1 MLIALPKGRLLPEI
15 KKLFS
20 KIGIDFDENSR
31 KLIIES
37 SQEGVKIAILRT
49 WDIPKFVNY
58 GIADL
63 GIVGKDILFETD
75 LENNF
80 YEILDLNIGICR
92 MSLASLDDKL
102 PKNKKIKVATKYPLF
117 AKDFFSKLS
126 KDIDIVILKGAIE
139 IAPILGLSD
148 CIVDLVQTGKTLK
161 ENGLKELDLISDISS
176 RLIVNK
182 SSFKTNNKTIKNFYS
197 SDFLKS
203 NIKFT
208 SIKK

>member
-37 SQEGVKIAILRT
+37 SQEGVRIAILRT

-139 IAPILGLSD
+139 IAPILGLPD

-182 SSFKTNNKTIKNFYS
+182 SSFKTNNKTIKNLLNEF
-197 SDFLKS
+197 
-203 NIKFT
+203 
-208 SIKK
+208 KKEI

>member
-37 SQEGVKIAILRT
+37 SEENIKIAILRT

-58 GIADL
+58 GAADL
-63 GIVGKDILFETD
+63 GVVGKDILFETD
-75 LENNF
+75 LENNY
-80 YEILDLNIGICR
+80 YEILDLKIGICR
-92 MSLASLDDKL
+92 MSLASLDSKL
-102 PKNKKIKVATKYPLF
+102 PKNKKIKVATKYPSF
-117 AKDFFSKLS
+117 AKDFFSKHS

-161 ENGLKELDLISDISS
+161 ENGLKELDLISNISS
-176 RLIVNK
+176 KLIVNK
-182 SSFKTNNKTIKNFYS
+182 SSFKSNNKTIKNLLEK
-197 SDFLKS
+197 LKKE
-203 NIKFT
+203 I
-208 SIKK
+208 

>member
-161 ENGLKELDLISDISS
+161 ENGLKELDLISEISS

-182 SSFKTNNKTIKNFYS
+182 SSFKTNNKTIKN
-197 SDFLKS
+197 LL
-203 NIKFT
+203 NE
-208 SIKK
+208 IKKEI

>member
-15 KKLFS
+15 NKLFS

-37 SQEGVKIAILRT
+37 SEENIKIAILRT

-58 GIADL
+58 GAADL

-75 LENNF
+75 LENNY
-80 YEILDLNIGICR
+80 YEILDLKIGICR
-92 MSLASLDDKL
+92 MSLASLDSKL
-102 PKNKKIKVATKYPLF
+102 PKNKKIKVATKYPSF

-161 ENGLKELDLISDISS
+161 ENGLKELDLISNISS
-176 RLIVNK
+176 KLIVNK
-182 SSFKTNNKTIKNFYS
+182 SSFKSNNETIKNLLEK
-197 SDFLKS
+197 LKKE
-203 NIKFT
+203 I
-208 SIKK
+208 

>member
-161 ENGLKELDLISDISS
+161 ENGLKELNLISDISS

-182 SSFKTNNKTIKNFYS
+182 SSFKTNNKTIKN
-197 SDFLKS
+197 LL
-203 NIKFT
+203 NE
-208 SIKK
+208 IKKEI

>member
-20 KIGIDFDENSR
+20 KIEIDFDENSR

-37 SQEGVKIAILRT
+37 SEENIKIAILRT

-58 GIADL
+58 GAADL
-63 GIVGKDILFETD
+63 GVVGKDILFETD
-75 LENNF
+75 LENNY
-80 YEILDLNIGICR
+80 YEILDLKIGICR
-92 MSLASLDDKL
+92 MSLASLNNKL
-102 PKNKKIKVATKYPLF
+102 PKNKKIKVATKYPSF

-161 ENGLKELDLISDISS
+161 ENGLKELDLISNISS
-176 RLIVNK
+176 KLIVNK
-182 SSFKTNNKTIKNFYS
+182 SSFKSNNKTIKNLLEK
-197 SDFLKS
+197 LKKE
-203 NIKFT
+203 I
-208 SIKK
+208 

>member
-1 MLIALPKGRLLPEI
+1 MLIALPKGRLLPEV

-37 SQEGVKIAILRT
+37 SEENIKIAILRT

-58 GIADL
+58 GAAGL
-63 GIVGKDILFETD
+63 GVVGKDILFETD
-75 LENNF
+75 LENNY
-80 YEILDLNIGICR
+80 YEILDLKIGICR
-92 MSLASLDDKL
+92 MSLASLDSKL
-102 PKNKKIKVATKYPLF
+102 PKNKKIKVATKYPSF

-161 ENGLKELDLISDISS
+161 ENGLKELDLISNISS
-176 RLIVNK
+176 KLIVNK
-182 SSFKTNNKTIKNFYS
+182 SSFKSNNKTIKNLLEK
-197 SDFLKS
+197 LKKE
-203 NIKFT
+203 I
-208 SIKK
+208 

>member
-20 KIGIDFDENSR
+20 KIEIDFDENSR

-37 SQEGVKIAILRT
+37 SEENIKIAILRT

-58 GIADL
+58 GVADL
-63 GIVGKDILFETD
+63 GVVGKDILFETD
-75 LENNF
+75 LENNY
-80 YEILDLNIGICR
+80 YEILDLKIGICR
-92 MSLASLDDKL
+92 MSLASLDSKL
-102 PKNKKIKVATKYPLF
+102 PKNKKIKVATKYPSF

-161 ENGLKELDLISDISS
+161 ENGLKELDLISNISS
-176 RLIVNK
+176 KLIVNK
-182 SSFKTNNKTIKNFYS
+182 SSFKSNNKTIKNLLEK
-197 SDFLKS
+197 LKKE
-203 NIKFT
+203 I
-208 SIKK
+208 

>member
-37 SQEGVKIAILRT
+37 SEENIKIAILRT

-58 GIADL
+58 GAADL
-63 GIVGKDILFETD
+63 GVVGKDILFETD
-75 LENNF
+75 LENNY
-80 YEILDLNIGICR
+80 YEILDLKIGICR
-92 MSLASLDDKL
+92 MSIASLDSKL
-102 PKNKKIKVATKYPLF
+102 PKNKKIKVATKYPSF

-161 ENGLKELDLISDISS
+161 ENGLKELDLISNISS
-176 RLIVNK
+176 KLIVNK
-182 SSFKTNNKTIKNFYS
+182 SSFKSNNKTIKNLLEK
-197 SDFLKS
+197 LKKE
-203 NIKFT
+203 I
-208 SIKK
+208 

>member
-37 SQEGVKIAILRT
+37 SEENIKIAILRT

-58 GIADL
+58 GAADL
-63 GIVGKDILFETD
+63 GVVGKDILFETD
-75 LENNF
+75 LENNY
-80 YEILDLNIGICR
+80 YEILDLKIGICR
-92 MSLASLDDKL
+92 MSLASLDSKL
-102 PKNKKIKVATKYPLF
+102 PKNKKIKVATKYPSF

-161 ENGLKELDLISDISS
+161 ENGLKELDLISNISS
-176 RLIVNK
+176 KLIVNK
-182 SSFKTNNKTIKNFYS
+182 SSFKLNNKTIKNLLEK
-197 SDFLKS
+197 LKKE
-203 NIKFT
+203 I
-208 SIKK
+208 

>member
-37 SQEGVKIAILRT
+37 SEENIKIAILRT

-58 GIADL
+58 GAADL

-75 LENNF
+75 LENNY
-80 YEILDLNIGICR
+80 YEILDLKIGICR
-92 MSLASLDDKL
+92 MSLASLDSKL
-102 PKNKKIKVATKYPLF
+102 PKNKKIKVATKYPSF

-161 ENGLKELDLISDISS
+161 ENGLKELDLISNISS
-176 RLIVNK
+176 KLIVNK
-182 SSFKTNNKTIKNFYS
+182 SSFKSNNETIKNLLEK
-197 SDFLKS
+197 LKKE
-203 NIKFT
+203 I
-208 SIKK
+208 

>member
-37 SQEGVKIAILRT
+37 SEENIKIAILRT

-58 GIADL
+58 GAVDL

-75 LENNF
+75 LENNY
-80 YEILDLNIGICR
+80 YEILDLKIGICR
-92 MSLASLDDKL
+92 MSLASLDSKL
-102 PKNKKIKVATKYPLF
+102 PKNKKIKVATKYPSF
-117 AKDFFSKLS
+117 ARDFFSRLS
-126 KDIDIVILKGAIE
+126 KDIDVVILKGAIE

-161 ENGLKELDLISDISS
+161 ENGLKELDLISNISS
-176 RLIVNK
+176 KLIVNK
-182 SSFKTNNKTIKNFYS
+182 SSFKSNNKTIKNLLEK
-197 SDFLKS
+197 LKKE
-203 NIKFT
+203 I
-208 SIKK
+208 

>member
-92 MSLASLDDKL
+92 MSLASLEDKL

-182 SSFKTNNKTIKNFYS
+182 SSFKTNNKTIKNLLNEF
-197 SDFLKS
+197 
-203 NIKFT
+203 
-208 SIKK
+208 KKEI

>member
-37 SQEGVKIAILRT
+37 SEENIKIAILRT

-58 GIADL
+58 GAADL
-63 GIVGKDILFETD
+63 GVVGKDILFETD
-75 LENNF
+75 LENNY
-80 YEILDLNIGICR
+80 YEILDLKIGICR
-92 MSLASLDDKL
+92 MSLASLDSKL
-102 PKNKKIKVATKYPLF
+102 PKNKKIKVATKYPSF

-148 CIVDLVQTGKTLK
+148 CIVDLVQTGKTLN
-161 ENGLKELDLISDISS
+161 ENGLKELDLISNISS
-176 RLIVNK
+176 KLIVNK
-182 SSFKTNNKTIKNFYS
+182 SSFKSNNKTIKTLLEK
-197 SDFLKS
+197 LKKE
-203 NIKFT
+203 I
-208 SIKK
+208 

>member
-20 KIGIDFDENSR
+20 KIEIDFDENSR

-37 SQEGVKIAILRT
+37 SEENIKLAILRT

-58 GIADL
+58 GAADL

-75 LENNF
+75 LENNY
-80 YEILDLNIGICR
+80 YEILDLKIGICR
-92 MSLASLDDKL
+92 MSLASLDSKL
-102 PKNKKIKVATKYPLF
+102 PKNKKIKVATKYPSF

-148 CIVDLVQTGKTLK
+148 CIVDLVQTGKTLN
-161 ENGLKELDLISDISS
+161 ENGLKELDLISNISS
-176 RLIVNK
+176 KLIVNK
-182 SSFKTNNKTIKNFYS
+182 SSFKSNNKTIKTLLEK
-197 SDFLKS
+197 LKKE
-203 NIKFT
+203 I
-208 SIKK
+208 

>member
-31 KLIIES
+31 KLIIEA
-37 SQEGVKIAILRT
+37 SQEGVRIAILRT

-182 SSFKTNNKTIKNFYS
+182 SSFKTNNKTIKNLLNEF
-197 SDFLKS
+197 
-203 NIKFT
+203 
-208 SIKK
+208 KKEI

>member
-37 SQEGVKIAILRT
+37 SQEGLKIAILRT

-182 SSFKTNNKTIKNFYS
+182 SSFKTNNKTIKN
-197 SDFLKS
+197 LL
-203 NIKFT
+203 NE
-208 SIKK
+208 IKKEI

>member
-37 SQEGVKIAILRT
+37 SEENIKIAILRT

-58 GIADL
+58 GAADL

-75 LENNF
+75 LENNY
-80 YEILDLNIGICR
+80 YEILDLKIGICR
-92 MSLASLDDKL
+92 MALASLDSKL
-102 PKNKKIKVATKYPLF
+102 PKNKKIKVATKYPSF

-161 ENGLKELDLISDISS
+161 ENGLKELDLISNISS
-176 RLIVNK
+176 KLIVNK
-182 SSFKTNNKTIKNFYS
+182 SSFKSNNETIKNLLEK
-197 SDFLKS
+197 LKKE
-203 NIKFT
+203 I
-208 SIKK
+208 

>member
-75 LENNF
+75 LENNY
-80 YEILDLNIGICR
+80 YEILDLKIGICR

-182 SSFKTNNKTIKNFYS
+182 SSFKTNNKTIKNLLNEF
-197 SDFLKS
+197 
-203 NIKFT
+203 
-208 SIKK
+208 KKEI

>member
-15 KKLFS
+15 KTLFS

-37 SQEGVKIAILRT
+37 SEENIKIAILRT

-58 GIADL
+58 GAADL
-63 GIVGKDILFETD
+63 GVVGKDILFETD
-75 LENNF
+75 LENNY
-80 YEILDLNIGICR
+80 YEILDLKIGICR
-92 MSLASLDDKL
+92 MSLASLDSKL
-102 PKNKKIKVATKYPLF
+102 PKNKKIKVATKYPSF

-161 ENGLKELDLISDISS
+161 ENGLKELDLISNISS
-176 RLIVNK
+176 KLIVNK
-182 SSFKTNNKTIKNFYS
+182 SSFKSNNKTIKNLLEK
-197 SDFLKS
+197 LKKE
-203 NIKFT
+203 I
-208 SIKK
+208 

>member
-20 KIGIDFDENSR
+20 NIGIDFDENSR

-37 SQEGVKIAILRT
+37 SQEGVRIAILRT

-102 PKNKKIKVATKYPLF
+102 PKNKKIKVATKYPSF

-182 SSFKTNNKTIKNFYS
+182 SSFKTNNKTIKNLLNEF
-197 SDFLKS
+197 
-203 NIKFT
+203 
-208 SIKK
+208 KKEI

>member
-20 KIGIDFDENSR
+20 KIEIDFDENSR

-37 SQEGVKIAILRT
+37 SEENIKIAILRT

-58 GIADL
+58 GAADL
-63 GIVGKDILFETD
+63 GVVGKDILFETD
-75 LENNF
+75 LENNY
-80 YEILDLNIGICR
+80 YEILDLKIGICR
-92 MSLASLDDKL
+92 MSLASLDNKL
-102 PKNKKIKVATKYPLF
+102 PKNKKIKVATKYPSF

-161 ENGLKELDLISDISS
+161 ENGLKELDLISNISS
-176 RLIVNK
+176 KLIVNK
-182 SSFKTNNKTIKNFYS
+182 SSFKSNNKTIKNLLEK
-197 SDFLKS
+197 LKKE
-203 NIKFT
+203 I
-208 SIKK
+208 

>member
-37 SQEGVKIAILRT
+37 SNENVKIAILRT

-58 GIADL
+58 GVADL

-182 SSFKTNNKTIKNFYS
+182 SSFKTNNKTIKNLLNEF
-197 SDFLKS
+197 
-203 NIKFT
+203 
-208 SIKK
+208 KKEI

>member
-92 MSLASLDDKL
+92 MSLASLDDINYL
-102 PKNKKIKVATKYPLF
+102 KIKK
-117 AKDFFSKLS
+117 
-126 KDIDIVILKGAIE
+126 
-139 IAPILGLSD
+139 
-148 CIVDLVQTGKTLK
+148 
-161 ENGLKELDLISDISS
+161 
-176 RLIVNK
+176 
-182 SSFKTNNKTIKNFYS
+182 
-197 SDFLKS
+197 
-203 NIKFT
+203 
-208 SIKK
+208 

>member
-80 YEILDLNIGICR
+80 YEILDLNIGTCR

-182 SSFKTNNKTIKNFYS
+182 SSFKTNNKTIKNLLNEF
-197 SDFLKS
+197 
-203 NIKFT
+203 
-208 SIKK
+208 KKEI

>member
-37 SQEGVKIAILRT
+37 SEENIKIAILRT

-58 GIADL
+58 GAADL

-75 LENNF
+75 LENNY
-80 YEILDLNIGICR
+80 YEILDLKIGICR
-92 MSLASLDDKL
+92 MSLASLDSKL
-102 PKNKKIKVATKYPLF
+102 PKNKKIKVATKYPSF

-126 KDIDIVILKGAIE
+126 RDIDIVILKGAVE

-161 ENGLKELDLISDISS
+161 ENGLKELDLISNISS
-176 RLIVNK
+176 KLIVNK
-182 SSFKTNNKTIKNFYS
+182 SSFKSNNKTIKNLLEK
-197 SDFLKS
+197 LKKE
-203 NIKFT
+203 I
-208 SIKK
+208 

>member
-15 KKLFS
+15 KKLFF

-37 SQEGVKIAILRT
+37 SEENIKIAILRT

-58 GIADL
+58 GAADL

-75 LENNF
+75 LENNY
-80 YEILDLNIGICR
+80 YEILDLKIGICR
-92 MSLASLDDKL
+92 MSLASLDSKL
-102 PKNKKIKVATKYPLF
+102 PKNKKIKVATKYPSF

-161 ENGLKELDLISDISS
+161 ENGLKELDLISNISS
-176 RLIVNK
+176 KLIVNK
-182 SSFKTNNKTIKNFYS
+182 SSFKLNNKTIKNLLEK
-197 SDFLKS
+197 LKKE
-203 NIKFT
+203 I
-208 SIKK
+208 

>member
-1 MLIALPKGRLLPEI
+1 MLVALPKGRLLPEI

-37 SQEGVKIAILRT
+37 SQEGVNIAILRT

-161 ENGLKELDLISDISS
+161 ENGLKELDLISEISS

-182 SSFKTNNKTIKNFYS
+182 SSFKTNNKTIKN
-197 SDFLKS
+197 LL
-203 NIKFT
+203 NE
-208 SIKK
+208 IKKEI

>member
-182 SSFKTNNKTIKNFYS
+182 SSFKTNNKTIKNLLN
-197 SDFLKS
+197 D
-203 NIKFT
+203 
-208 SIKK
+208 IKKEI